1 MNPTTQRDFGKES
14 KCAKESMRE
23 DINAIFGKV
32 LSTIERSLSVLLEL
46 LLVFLGTFRVLGFIP
61 KNKIS

>member
-1 MNPTTQRDFGKES
+1 MIPTTQRDFGKES